1 MMPEMKGFLLLTII
15 KLIVVFTVVMVGVA
29 MLTLMERKVCA
40 WMQNRRGPNRVGWA
54 GLLQPAADGLKNI
67 LKEETLPAQASRGL
81 FLLAP
86 AMSFIPALMLSA
98 VIPFAAPLN
107 LDFDD
112 LGAALAGVQ
121 VHVPVLGAIVHAV
134 LSALG
139 WLVQAVLG
147 TVAYHGAMPM
157 VVADVP
163 IGFLFVLAISSMG
176 IYGIALA
183 GWSSNSKYSL
193 LGGLR
198 ASAQMVSYEV
208 AMGMSLIPV
217 LLLAGNVS
225 FSAIIAA
232 QHTLWFVLPLFV
244 SFFIFLVSGFAETN
258 RLPFDLPEAE
268 SELIAGYHTEY
279 SAMKFS
285 MFFIAEYSNVV
296 TVSAMVATLFFGGW
310 DIPFTHWDESGTW
323 LAVLASGGFF
333 FIKTFFW
340 IFFVMWIRWTLPRF
354 RYDQLMA
361 LGWKVLLP
369 IALAYIMVTAV
380 ALWVLDS
387 VLHVPS
393 ELVRMGALT
402 VLNLA
407 LGVWLFRILDRGA
420 IVSGSESRRRRLEAR
435 RAAEGATLVGGD
447 GAPVA
452 G

>member
-1 MMPEMKGFLLLTII
+1 MTPELKGYLLLSII
-15 KLIVVFTVVMVGVA
+15 KLLFVFTVVMVGVA
-29 MLTLMERKVCA
+29 MLTLMERKVSA

-67 LKEETLPAQASRGL
+67 LKEETMPARANRGL

-86 AMSFIPALMLSA
+86 ALSFIPALMLSA

-107 LDFDD
+107 VDFDFS
-112 LGAALAGVQ
+112 LGALGRF
-121 VHVPVLGAIVHAV
+121 VH
-134 LSALG
+134 
-139 WLVQAVLG
+139 
-147 TVAYHGAMPM
+147 HGPMPM
-157 VVADVP
+157 VVADLP
-163 IGFLFVLAISSMG
+163 IGFLFVLSISSMG

-183 GWSSNSKYSL
+183 GWASNSKYSL

-217 LLLAGNVS
+217 LLLSGNVS
-225 FSAIIAA
+225 FSEIIAG
-232 QHTLWFVLPLFV
+232 QHTLWYVMPLFL
-244 SFFIFLVSGFAETN
+244 SFFLFLVAGFAETN

-285 MFFIAEYSNVV
+285 MFFIAEYANVV

-323 LAVLASGGFF
+323 LAVLVSGVFF
-333 FIKTFFW
+333 FLKTFFW
-340 IFFVMWIRWTLPRF
+340 IFFIMWIRWTLPRF

-361 LGWKVLLP
+361 LGWKVMLP
-369 IALAYIMVTAV
+369 LALGYIMVTAT
-380 ALWVLDS
+380 ALWVLDAVAGVS
-387 VLHVPS
+387 S

-402 VLNLA
+402 ALNLVIA
-407 LGVWLFRILDRGA
+407 VWVFRLLDRGA
-420 IVSGSESRRRRLEAR
+420 LISGSESRRFRVQ
-435 RAAEGATLVGGD
+435 AAKAAANATLVGRGN
-447 GAPVA
+447 ASVA